1 MWYACAIA
9 LNSGFQ
15 TPPIK
20 EAVPLAGDIRIEP
33 IPGWVKDDEALGK
46 LSWREREWIKG
57 ADLAFAANYDA
68 EALGS
73 PDPSWDGAE
82 PKSIQK
88 AVDEKFMLASISLWL
103 IKPCTLL
110 CEPVLHFSQEG
121 DSASLRQAR
130 SLRPVLVRKDE
141 ESNIPSREDI
151 EQAGKLL
158 AILLSLRR
166 NGNLWTALH
175 FLILGLSELLWET
188 RYLLQWIVLE
198 ALFGPDSA
206 QETTY
211 RLSQRIGLFIAGDT
225 EKGKSIFE
233 NAKKAY
239 SWRSKIVHGRRLTKL
254 TAEQSAELSL
264 TTESIIRDGIIKI
277 LKDPAN
283 IKLFDSKQREEFL
296 DGLAFE

>member
-9 LNSGFQ
+9 LNSGFEQ
-15 TPPIK
+15 APIK
-20 EAVPLAGDIRIEP
+20 EPVPLAGGIRIEP
-33 IPGWVKDDEALGK
+33 IPDWVKDDEALGR
-46 LSWREREWIKG
+46 LSWQERRWIKG
-57 ADLAFAANYDA
+57 AELAFAASYEA

-82 PKSIQK
+82 PRSIQD
-88 AVDEKFMLASISLWL
+88 AVAEKFMLVNIGLWL
-103 IKPCTLL
+103 IKPCTLN
-110 CEPVLHFSQEG
+110 CTPVLHFSQEG

-130 SLRPVLVRKDE
+130 SLRPVLVRDDE
-141 ESNIPSREDI
+141 QENIPSRQDI

-166 NGNLWTALH
+166 DGNLWTALH

-239 SWRSKIVHGRRLTKL
+239 SWRSKIVHGRKLFKL